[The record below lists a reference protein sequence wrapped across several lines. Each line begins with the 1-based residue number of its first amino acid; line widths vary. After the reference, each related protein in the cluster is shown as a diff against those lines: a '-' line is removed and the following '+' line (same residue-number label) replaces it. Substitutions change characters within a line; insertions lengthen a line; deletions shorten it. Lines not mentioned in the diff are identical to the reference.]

1 LTLPIIP
8 KEINSAKTPTLS
20 CCMIVRNEEQ
30 FLPQCLESIKD
41 VVDEIIVVDTGS
53 TDRTVEIAEGFGAKV
68 HHHPWNNDFSEAR
81 NISLSYAT
89 CDWILI
95 MDADEELEREDVPL
109 LLSLLKSDEYN
120 AIFLANINVLSDSQQ
135 SKHYNARVFRRGTMH
150 YEGIVHNQPVIE
162 GNTLSTEIR
171 LHHYGYGLPEEAMA
185 RKHRRTGDLLK
196 RQLEETPEN
205 TFAQMNFVRILRNQH
220 RFDEAIGQGKE
231 FLRQYSARM
240 SPMHRQMISNDVAYC
255 LFATDQ
261 YEKAEDMC
269 RQVLEENPDNL
280 DVLFTLGAVLS
291 KRGEHREALRHFK
304 KFLSAKRE
312 EDWRP
317 AFTQLIVDTYTL
329 EDRVWNN
336 IGECYR
342 NMGLL
347 DQAIRAYLKAI
358 RINPGHVNFYK
369 NLAFSYIRQN
379 RPERAE
385 EIFKKAITLGI
396 ADEFVFFGL
405 GEVYRSQG
413 EPERAIAAYRK
424 ALAIKED
431 FADAHSA
438 LGQVLLAQG
447 ELQDAETELER
458 TLKYSPTHIGALL
471 SLSQIHGRTD
481 RRKEALACMDRIV
494 AIAPPD
500 GNLRLHLA
508 GLCIGIEAYPRA
520 IEFFEEHLRSHP
532 TDYSALTDLATCYLH
547 LGKREA
553 ALTGYRAALQLN
565 PRHEQALKN
574 LKLLL

>member
-1 LTLPIIP
+1 MTLSIDS
-8 KEINSAKTPTLS
+8 KDEAPTLS

-30 FLPQCLESIKD
+30 FLLQCLESIKD

-53 TDRTVEIAEGFGAKV
+53 ADRTVQIAGEFGAKV
-68 HHHPWNNDFSEAR
+68 YHHPWNNDFSEAR
-81 NISLSYAT
+81 NVSLSYAT

-95 MDADEELEREDVPL
+95 MDADEELEQEDGPL

-120 AIFLANINVLSDSQQ
+120 AIFLANINYLSDGQQ

-171 LHHYGYGLPEEAMA
+171 LHHYGYGLTKEEMSK
-185 RKHRRTGDLLK
+185 KHRRTGDLLK
-196 RQLEETPEN
+196 HQLEKDPEN

-220 RFDEAIGQGKE
+220 CFDEAIGQGNE

-261 YEKAEDMC
+261 YEKAEAMC

-304 KFLSAKRE
+304 KFLSAKRD

-336 IGECYR
+336 VGECYR

-347 DQAIRAYLKAI
+347 DQAIKAYLKAI
-358 RINPGHVNFYK
+358 RINPEHVNFYK
-369 NLAFSYIRQN
+369 NLAFSYVRQN

-385 EIFKKAITLGI
+385 EIFEKAIALGI

-405 GEVYRSQG
+405 GEVHRSQG
-413 EPERAIAAYRK
+413 EPERAIEAYRK

-431 FADAHSA
+431 YADAHSA
-438 LGQVLLAQG
+438 LGQILLVQG
-447 ELQDAETELER
+447 NLRDAKAELLKTLEHV
-458 TLKYSPTHIGALL
+458 PDHIGALL
-471 SLSQIHGRTD
+471 SLTQIHGRNGG
-481 RRKEALACMDRIV
+481 KKAAMACVDRIV
-494 AIAPPD
+494 AVAPPN

-508 GLCIGIEAYPRA
+508 GLCIGIGAYPRA
-520 IEFFEEHLRSHP
+520 IEFIEDHLRSHP
-532 TDYSALTDLATCYLH
+532 TDFSALTDLATCYLH

-574 LKLLL
+574 LKRLL